1 MTTVR
6 TASGSTFKTQGLR
19 ARIAAALGVVLA
31 IGLLAATPADAR
43 RGGSF
48 GSRGSRTYS
57 QPAPTSTAPGYT
69 APVQRSMT
77 APGGAPGGTTYQPG
91 YRPSYAPGY
100 APGYGYNRSPFS
112 GFLGGLV
119 AGGLIGGLLSGGHH
133 WGGGW
138 GGYGWG
144 GGGGGLLTIILQLV
158 ILFVVVSLVMRMFR
172 RRSGYAEPM
181 FAGSGPGPSASF
193 LGGAPPFGSGPQP
206 GPNGFAGGGYGG
218 TAVPPTAG
226 WDIPIT
232 PQDQQTFERLLM
244 EIQDA
249 FAHEDY
255 ARLRERCTPEVMGY
269 LAEELSD
276 NATHGRKND
285 VTGTRLLQADV
296 GEAWREGDTEYA
308 TASMKFESIDIMRD
322 RNTGAVLSGDPSHP
336 TQATE
341 LWTFARHMGG
351 EWKLSAIQS

>member
-1 MTTVR
+1 M
-6 TASGSTFKTQGLR
+6 
-19 ARIAAALGVVLA
+19 
-31 IGLLAATPADAR
+31 LAATPADAR

-57 QPAPTSTAPGYT
+57 RPAPTATAPGYT

-77 APGGAPGGTTYQPG
+77 APGATTYQPG
-91 YRPSYAPGY
+91 YRPGYAPGY
-100 APGYGYNRSPFS
+100 APGYGYNRSPFG

-138 GGYGWG
+138 GGSGWG
-144 GGGGGLLTIILQLV
+144 GGGGGLLTIIVQLL
-158 ILFVVVSLVMRMFR
+158 ILFVIINVVMRIFR
-172 RRSGYAEPM
+172 RRSGYEEPM
-181 FAGSGPGPSASF
+181 FAGPMGGPSGGSF
-193 LGGAPPFGSGPQP
+193 LGGAPPFGGGPQP
-206 GPNGFAGGGYGG
+206 GGYASGYGG

-232 PQDQQTFERLLM
+232 PQDQQAFERLLM

-249 FAHEDY
+249 YAHEDY
-255 ARLRERCTPEVMGY
+255 GRLRERCTPEVMGY

-285 VTGTRLLQADV
+285 VTQVRLLQADV

-308 TASMKFESIDIMRD
+308 TASMRFESIDIMRD
-322 RNTGAVLSGDPSHP
+322 RNTGAVLSGDPNRP
-336 TQATE
+336 TQAVE

-351 EWKLSAIQS
+351 DWKLSAIQS